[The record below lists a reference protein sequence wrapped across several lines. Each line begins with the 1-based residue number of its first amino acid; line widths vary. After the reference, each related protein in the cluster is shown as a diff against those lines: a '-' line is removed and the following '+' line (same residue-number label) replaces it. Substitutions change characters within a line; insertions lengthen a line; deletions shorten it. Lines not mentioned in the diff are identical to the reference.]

1 MMSLRVRLVWSLK
14 FVKFFRFRGTVAFPK
29 MSEGRVLDL
38 DFDKGR
44 FSGY

>member
-1 MMSLRVRLVWSLK
+1 MMSLHVRLVWSLK
-14 FVKFFRFRGTVAFPK
+14 FVKFFRFRGNVALPK

-38 DFDKGR
+38 DLDKGR